1 MQSKTLSLFLV
12 SLFLMSFASMG
23 MTAPVDVPA
32 EETPLESDESYAAV
46 AGRQTTDYAQWMFD
60 STHFGMYATTG
71 DGGDSY
77 DFWPCIEP
85 RGWAYG
91 GNASEPYFP
100 TGPTTSGQY
109 SAYGDLYQ
117 SDSTLYGTR
126 YLQSHRDGVF
136 NCNSWNS
143 GVATTGASASNF
155 GWLGNDPGFWFNEF
169 VPERSSHSL
178 GRYTNHPLNI
188 DAFHST
194 GTGYGAHEADNILD
208 MGVDKDG
215 HMIVVGT
222 YDASQLVFPHKITDT
237 GQHHLYLNNSG
248 FGSSLAALDQSGTDI
263 ESGHDVDI
271 FIAKMSSL
279 GMWEWATSID
289 SPGVEYSTS
298 IAVAENGNVF
308 VGGTV
313 AAMNAAPSNPVDV
326 KFATD
331 APLSHGGGTNN
342 IVFQLTDEKHMGF
355 VAKIN
360 GDTGHFE
367 AVQRV
372 ETGPAFST
380 VTDITVD
387 PRDGDAV
394 YFIGKM
400 GACPATTQGCPAN
413 GPTEDAHFVGKAAT
427 DNGLWL
433 RDWLHFEEPALTMT
447 EIESDHGAV
456 VLTGFTDRNTDAF
469 TTNSVSVLADK
480 VVVAKLSESARG
492 GSTNIDYAW
501 VKTCT
506 PPSMSYHWTFDD
518 NIPGD
523 TWNPSWGLDLSSSS
537 ASLLVDPGTVC
548 GSLAS
553 NFHGFQAVTLDLA
566 TGDFQ
571 WANGDTKDVSTLPD
585 YLQFANGAYASDLA
599 YTSNGQAVVSVNL
612 GKIVTV
618 DGATF
623 VPSDVAADMLFLRFN
638 KAGNLI
644 WDYTEENRACS
655 EGHFDLTPGNT
666 NVCEDHQQRG
676 AADSRRIAMYND
688 QNGNDLMYLS
698 GMVYGKEIH
707 LHDGL
712 REHCDYDYAEPWV
725 LDPSGAY
732 EPNINLQNIDPAHQY
747 VTKCAQDVQWYAHT
761 GEPQPS
767 LENRYF
773 PEHGTQ
779 WHGGDPYYAAFKM
792 CPQMDDG
799 ELTAEESGGT
809 VTTMGR
815 SKYASPVGNPTNV
828 SAFRYACDGEVSW
841 DDYDITPPEPPKY
854 GCTDPVAVN
863 YDSTADIDDGSCL
876 YPAPPADDCECDPQ
890 DSIKNLTLAGQL
902 DFLELMEI
910 TAPTSHGSPQGN
922 GAGFYW
928 MKWNLANE
936 ISNSNGALDK
946 IDPNN
951 MVMAVQCDFLTGAGE
966 CYDVFTSDAYGNY
979 DEFGKYIG
987 IQTWTNYNTE
997 GGNIDAVW
1005 LSHSNNK
1012 AFARE
1017 IVYFDHG
1024 TNPAGSSNEHELLGP
1039 YDNDPSINPLVLPA
1053 TGFTRMGAD
1062 MITIVLCF
1070 DSITNDTR
1078 SGDSTEDELIAML
1091 VEDKFI
1097 TEDDAMCLVALAND
1111 TIKIRPTTRDE
1122 YESCPEI
1129 SNAGEEVF
1137 EARGG
1142 VDYTVDDIFEIVER
1156 AGKLSSDDVRCYRSK
1171 LAPGGKDDL
1180 VCTDVG
1186 VTTEDDP
1193 SYTGLGREAD
1203 VGVAAAT
1210 GGILALVI
1218 KGFIATGRRK

>member
-1 MQSKTLSLFLV
+1 MENKTLSLFLV

-32 EETPLESDESYAAV
+32 EEAPLNSDESYAAV
-46 AGRQTTDYAQWMFD
+46 TGRQTTDHAQWMFD
-60 STHFGMYATTG
+60 STHFGMYATTNNSG
-71 DGGDSY
+71 NSY

-85 RGWAYG
+85 QGWAYG

-100 TGPTTSGQY
+100 TGPTTSGVY
-109 SAYGDLYQ
+109 SAYGDLYT
-117 SDSTLYGTR
+117 DAGMDANR
-126 YLQSHRDGVF
+126 YLHHQETSDGVY

-143 GVATTGASASNF
+143 GVSGTGA
-155 GWLGNDPGFWFNEF
+155 GGGPTGHLGDDPGSESLF

-178 GRYTNHPLNI
+178 GRYSNHPLNI
-188 DAFHST
+188 DAFHSA
-194 GTGYGAHEADNILD
+194 GTGYGEHEADNILD
-208 MGVDKDG
+208 MGVDQNG

-248 FGSSLAALDQSGTDI
+248 FGSSLEPLNQNRNHID
-263 ESGHDVDI
+263 SGHDVDI

-342 IVFQLTDEKHMGF
+342 IVFELTDEQHMGF

-360 GDTGHFE
+360 GATGNFE

-387 PRDGDAV
+387 PRDGDAA

-480 VVVAKLSESARG
+480 VVVARLSESG
-492 GSTNIDYAW
+492 SKGSTNVDYAW

-506 PPSMSYHWTFDD
+506 PPSSSFDWK
-518 NIPGD
+518 NLYGIPGL

-537 ASLLVDPGTVC
+537 ASVLVDPGTVC

-666 NVCEDHQQRG
+666 NVCENHQQRG

-732 EPNINLQNIDPAHQY
+732 QPNINLQNIDPAHQY
-747 VTKCAQDVQWYAHT
+747 VTKCAQDVKWYAQT

-792 CPQMDDG
+792 CPQMDDA
-799 ELTAEESGGT
+799 ELTADESGGT

-815 SKYASPVGNPTNV
+815 DKYASPVGNPTNV
-828 SAFRYACDGEVSW
+828 SALRYACDGGVSW
-841 DDYDITPPEPPKY
+841 DDYDVTPPEPPTY

-863 YDSTADIDDGSCL
+863 YEPTADIDDGSCL
-876 YPAPPADDCECDPQ
+876 YPAPPVNDCECDPL

-951 MVMAVQCDFLTGAGE
+951 MVMAVQCDLLTGAGE

-987 IQTWTNYNTE
+987 IQTWTNYNIN

-1005 LSHSNNK
+1005 LSHSNSK
-1012 AFARE
+1012 AFAKE
-1017 IVYFDHG
+1017 IVYFNHG

-1078 SGDSTEDELIAML
+1078 SGDSSEDELIAML
-1091 VEDKFI
+1091 VEDELI
-1097 TEDDAMCLVALAND
+1097 TEDEAMCLSALDNLT
-1111 TIKIRPTTRDE
+1111 TIKTMRDT
-1122 YESCPEI
+1122 YESCTEI
-1129 SNAGEEVF
+1129 LNAAEEVF

-1142 VDYTVDDIFEIVER
+1142 VDPTVDDIFEIVER

-1171 LAPGGKDDL
+1171 LAPGGKDDV
-1180 VCTDVG
+1180 VCTDVR

-1193 SYTGLGREAD
+1193 SYTGLGKEAD
-1203 VGVAAAT
+1203 LGVAAAT
-1210 GGILALVI
+1210 GGILALVF

>member
-1 MQSKTLSLFLV
+1 MQNKTLSLFLV

-23 MTAPVDVPA
+23 MTAPVESPPSEPSLDSDD
-32 EETPLESDESYAAV
+32 PLASA
-46 AGRQTTDYAQWMFD
+46 AGRQVVDYAQWEFD

-71 DGGDSY
+71 NAGESY

-85 RGWAYG
+85 QGWAYG
-91 GNASEPYFP
+91 GIASEPYFP
-100 TGPTTSGQY
+100 TGTTTSVEY

-117 SDSTLYGTR
+117 PDSTLYGTR
-126 YLQSHRDGVF
+126 YLQSLRDGVF

-143 GVATTGASASNF
+143 GVSGTGAGGTST
-155 GWLGNDPGFWFNEF
+155 GHLGDDPGSESLF

-194 GTGYGAHEADNILD
+194 GTGYGTHEADNILD
-208 MGVDKDG
+208 MGVDQDG

-222 YDASQLVFPHKITDT
+222 YDASQLVFPHQITET

-248 FGSSLAALDQSGTDI
+248 FGSSLEPLNQTGNHID
-263 ESGHDVDI
+263 SGHDVDI

-279 GMWEWATSID
+279 GWWEWATSID

-313 AAMNAAPSNPVDV
+313 AAMDATPSNPVNV

-360 GDTGHFE
+360 GATGYFE

-480 VVVAKLSESARG
+480 VVVARLSESG
-492 GSTNIDYAW
+492 SKGSTNVDYAW

-506 PPSMSYHWTFDD
+506 PPSSSFDWT
-518 NIPGD
+518 NEYGIPGL

-537 ASLLVDPGTVC
+537 ASVLVDPGTVC

-666 NVCEDHQQRG
+666 NVCQDHQQRG
-676 AADSRRIAMYND
+676 AADSRRIAMFSD
-688 QNGNDLMYLS
+688 QYGQDVMYLS

-707 LHDGL
+707 LYDGL

-725 LDPSGAY
+725 LDPAGAY
-732 EPNINLQNIDPAHQY
+732 QPNIDLQNIDPAHQY
-747 VTKCAQDVQWYAHT
+747 VTKCAQDVKWYEHT
-761 GEPQPS
+761 NQTQPN

-792 CPQMDDG
+792 CPKLAEG
-799 ELTAEESGGT
+799 EITADESGGT

-815 SKYASPVGNPTNV
+815 SKYASPVGNPANV
-828 SAFRYACDGEVSW
+828 SGVRYACDLEVSW

-863 YDSTADIDDGSCL
+863 YEPTADIDDGSCL

-936 ISNSNGALDK
+936 ISNSNGALLK
-946 IDPNN
+946 IDPSN

-987 IQTWTNYNTE
+987 IQTWTNYNTD

-1012 AFARE
+1012 AFAKE
-1017 IVYFDHG
+1017 IVYFNHG

-1039 YDNDPSINPLVLPA
+1039 YDNDPSVNPIVLPA

-1078 SGDSTEDELIAML
+1078 SGDSTEDELIDML
-1091 VEDKFI
+1091 VEDDRI
-1097 TEDDAMCLVALAND
+1097 TEDDAMCLSALEND
-1111 TIKIRPTTRDE
+1111 TSIYKAKRDGFE
-1122 YESCPEI
+1122 ACPEI
-1129 SNAGEEVF
+1129 SDAAEEVF

-1142 VDYTVDDIFEIVER
+1142 VDYTVHDILEILDTS
-1156 AGKLSSDDVRCYRSK
+1156 GKLSQEDVECYWSK
-1171 LAPGGKDDL
+1171 LAPGQKAD
-1180 VCTDVG
+1180 VICTEAI
-1186 VTTEDDP
+1186 EDT
-1193 SYTGLGREAD
+1193 SLTGLGTEAD
-1203 VGVAAAT
+1203 LAVAAAT